1 MQRATVHRSRA
12 TEIDEVLARL
22 LSTPKELTIRR
33 SRKPY
38 ARNYKAKD
46 PHGIGR
52 VRLSYCEWCGERTRA
67 TIPYASPQTPHIH
80 EHLCPTC
87 NRAARH
93 LDALAEGEA

>member
-1 MQRATVHRSRA
+1 MQLVPMSHRETV
-12 TEIDEVLARL
+12 
-22 LSTPKELTIRR
+22 KR

-46 PHGIGR
+46 PHGLGR

-67 TIPYASPQTPHIH
+67 TIPYASKQTPTVH

-87 NRAARH
+87 HRAARH